1 MSYGL
6 LFRPRRRP
14 VDAGRILAY
23 FRGRDGYKVESRQA
37 VYFSPDTGVSFTFE
51 TDDAAEAAAS
61 FTLDDLRPSPFLRE
75 AEAEVAAFV
84 HHFDWI
90 VHDPQIGDLPEDAYD
105 GDRLV
110 AAWTRHR
117 DAALAGLLQDPA
129 RRTGLLTLPQA
140 VLDQTWRW
148 NRNRRTLQREV
159 GEAKFVPRIMFTL
172 LDGAVSTASVWSDA
186 IPMVF
191 APVDYIIVYRK
202 AFAPRTLFRRL
213 EPDWALIAWNDALD
227 ALRSQVSERAP
238 GTFEITYRTPPAT
251 VRAYMSGLK
260 SLAQC
265 PPLVAA
271 DKVLDREVVERARA
285 AL

>member
-1 MSYGL
+1 VSYGL
-6 LFRPRRRP
+6 LFKPRRRP
-14 VDAGRILAY
+14 ADAGSILGY
-23 FRGRDGYKVESRQA
+23 FRDRGDYKVEGRQA
-37 VYFSPDTGVSFTFE
+37 VYSNPDTGVSFTFE
-51 TDDAAEAAAS
+51 TDEATEAGAT
-61 FTLDDLRPSPFLRE
+61 FTLDDLRPSTFIRE
-75 AEAEVAAFV
+75 AEPEVAAFV
-84 HHFDWI
+84 RHFDWI
-90 VHDPQIGDLPEDAYD
+90 VHDPQIGGLPEDAHD

-110 AAWTRHR
+110 AAWNRRH
-117 DAALAGLLQDPA
+117 DAALRDLLQDPT
-129 RRTGLLTLPQA
+129 RRAGLLTLPQA
-140 VLDQTWRW
+140 VLDQAWRW

-191 APVDYIIVYRK
+191 SSVDYIIVYRK
-202 AFAPRTLFRRL
+202 AFAPRKLFKRPV
-213 EPDWALIAWNDALD
+213 PDWALIAWKDALD
-227 ALRSQVSERAP
+227 ALQSQVSERSP
-238 GTFEITYRTPPAT
+238 GTFEITYKSPPAT

-271 DKVLDREVVERARA
+271 DKVLDRETMERALA